1 MSKSIGHRFLVI
13 LLACLFSLP
22 ALANEDISKA
32 ASALKAGNYA
42 VARSLA
48 GPLAENGNP
57 DAQLLMG
64 IMAFSG
70 LGISRDESRAM
81 ELYRMAAE
89 QGQAAAMHN
98 LASMHYRGEGV
109 PINFA
114 KAREW
119 NKKAA
124 ESGLVMAQ
132 HDYAA
137 MLESGVGGEKDLNGA
152 ARFYDMAARAGYPNA
167 AFKLARLMKS
177 GPRENPQMRLRYLCM
192 AASKGHQKARA
203 ELGPS
208 IQNCR

>member
-1 MSKSIGHRFLVI
+1 VGSFAGKRLCGI
-13 LLACLFSLP
+13 LLACFFALP
-22 ALANEDISKA
+22 ALANKDISKA
-32 ASALKAGNYA
+32 ANALKAGNYE
-42 VARSLA
+42 VAQSIA
-48 GPLAENGNP
+48 TPLAESGDP

-70 LGISRDESRAM
+70 LGVSRDERRAL
-81 ELYRMAAE
+81 EFYQMAAE

-119 NKKAA
+119 NQKAA
-124 ESGLVMAQ
+124 ESGLVIAQ
-132 HDYAA
+132 HDYAS
-137 MLESGVGGEKDLNGA
+137 MLESGIGGKKDLDGA

-177 GPRENPQMRLRYLCM
+177 GPQANRQMRLRYLCM
-192 AASKGHQKARA
+192 AASKGHQQAKA

-208 IQNCR
+208 IQSCR